1 MKSKLKIMPASSSS
15 MSSSSGNGGCRDCHN
30 HSVSVCHLCDMGS
43 QNVTTCPIMSCTP
56 IDALPGYQDQQR
68 YPLPP
73 IPRERGRSRVIRGRP
88 LPPPH
93 GHPPTPSN
101 AVQVF
106 CSPVILSTST
116 PAENPPG
123 IAELFVEFFLSP
135 LWVKNYL
142 VKTTSTSNN
151 LVHQNFK

>member
-88 LPPPH
+88 LPWPAGGGEAWTRVSGTRAGRAH
-93 GHPPTPSN
+93 AHTQ
-101 AVQVF
+101 AVTVPRGSSHIVMCCMHDAF
-106 CSPVILSTST
+106 SRSH
-116 PAENPPG
+116 
-123 IAELFVEFFLSP
+123 
-135 LWVKNYL
+135 
-142 VKTTSTSNN
+142 TTA
-151 LVHQNFK
+151 

>member
-43 QNVTTCPIMSCTP
+43 QNVTACPIMSCTP

-123 IAELFVEFFLSP
+123 IAELFVEFFS
-135 LWVKNYL
+135 
-142 VKTTSTSNN
+142 
-151 LVHQNFK
+151 QICG